1 MPKDPK
7 IPIIKPD
14 SRLTTQVVRQV
25 ITTSSKNGPVLGDG
39 KLQAIA
45 AAGVE
50 MPAVE
55 RVSLT
60 PPALPDL
67 PARSLLAGLRPETA
81 RRDAPLPPGAVM
93 AEVGGRKLKRPGGDV
108 MPKVSTA
115 RSTGLATIGNEIVPM
130 RAGNGKKGGE
140 LLPIAGAGYVRV
152 LASVVDGEI
161 VLRDLTRVDGDL
173 ADPGP
178 LFGGVGYEVVL
189 DGKHVHAGD
198 VPDPGVRRGFAP
210 PDDPNRGHSFVAVED
225 FDFVI
230 RIPMAKVP
238 VGRIPDLAVSVF
250 QVHGESVLAPVGDT
264 PLTKQFAAQ
273 VRQVAQV
280 PALTHAMLAR
290 EAVRTRLAAVT
301 GERLAAAFTKV
312 R

>member
-25 ITTSSKNGPVLGDG
+25 ITTTGKNGPVLGDG
-39 KLQAIA
+39 KLLAIT
-45 AAGVE
+45 AAGTE

-55 RVSLT
+55 RVALT
-60 PPALPDL
+60 PPAVADL
-67 PARSLLAGLRPETA
+67 PGRSLLTGLRPETA
-81 RRDAPLPPGAVM
+81 RRDRPLPAAPVM
-93 AEVGGRKLKRPGGDV
+93 AELGGLKAKRPTGQV
-108 MPKVSTA
+108 MPKVSSA
-115 RSTGLATIGNEIVPM
+115 RSTGLATIGNEVVPM
-130 RAGNGKKGGE
+130 RPVNGRKRGE
-140 LLPIAGAGYVRV
+140 DAPVAGAGYVRI

-161 VLRDLTRVDGDL
+161 VLRDLAHVEGEL
-173 ADPGP
+173 ADPEP

-189 DGKHVHAGD
+189 DGKHIHAGD

-230 RIPMAKVP
+230 RIPLAKVP
-238 VGRIPDLAVSVF
+238 PGRIPDLAVSVF
-250 QVHGESVLAPVGDT
+250 QIHGESVLARVGDT
-264 PLTKQFAAQ
+264 PLTKQFAGQ

-280 PALTHAMLAR
+280 PALTHASLAR
-290 EAVRTRLAAVT
+290 DAVRGRVAAVT
-301 GERLAAAFTKV
+301 GERLAGAFTKV